1 LAEAPNGTAVLD
13 YVRSVEPP
21 HNYVHDKSSSVVH
34 HQNYLS
40 HRHDQALCGLAFEH
54 PAPLD
59 PTFRPAAVCPDCE
72 ARLVEYHLKWWRE
85 TAEAATAELD
95 ELRAK
100 YRELVGDNEDV
111 RAKPS
116 AEIAEDAQVA
126 PPADGAPTPLLDRAR
141 KELVELCRRFD
152 ESVPYFR
159 VKNCM
164 DAFSDKLTS
173 EERVLLAEEIGA
185 EGSLIRWCTKELE
198 GRGWQVTNSPVHS
211 DADTMM
217 DAWTEDYYQTPKKPK
232 WRMGRSRSH
241 EAS

>member
-1 LAEAPNGTAVLD
+1 
-13 YVRSVEPP
+13 VEPP
-21 HNYVHDKSSSVVH
+21 HSYVHETSSSVVH
-34 HQNYLS
+34 HQNYLNQ
-40 HRHDQALCGLAFEH
+40 RNDQALCGLVFEK
-54 PAPLD
+54 PAALD

-72 ARLVEYHLKWWRE
+72 AKLVEYHLQWWRA
-85 TAEAATAELD
+85 TAEAATAELE
-95 ELRAK
+95 ELRVK
-100 YRELVGDNEDV
+100 YRSLAGHADDQDRPV
-111 RAKPS
+111 
-116 AEIAEDAQVA
+116 AESRREIEPDAAEQ
-126 PPADGAPTPLLDRAR
+126 GEPTPLLDRAR

-152 ESVPYFR
+152 ETVPYFR
-159 VKNCM
+159 LKNCM
-164 DAFSDKLTS
+164 DEFSDKLTS

-217 DAWTEDYYQTPKKPK
+217 DAWTEDYYQTPKKTK

>member
-1 LAEAPNGTAVLD
+1 M
-13 YVRSVEPP
+13 EPP
-21 HNYVHDKSSSVVH
+21 HNYVHEASSSVVH
-34 HQNYLS
+34 HQNYLKN
-40 HRHDQALCGLAFEH
+40 RDDQALCGLAFEN

-72 ARLVEYHLKWWRE
+72 AKLVEYHLKWWRE
-85 TAEAATAELD
+85 RAEAATAELD
-95 ELRAK
+95 ELRVK
-100 YRELVGDNEDV
+100 YRELAGHGDDQEV
-111 RAKPS
+111 RAEPS
-116 AEIAEDAQVA
+116 PESREAQAGSTAEQGE
-126 PPADGAPTPLLDRAR
+126 PTPLLDRAR

-159 VKNCM
+159 LKNCM

-185 EGSLIRWCTKELE
+185 EGSLIRWCTHEIE
-198 GRGWQVTNSPVHS
+198 GRGGQVTNSPVHS

-217 DAWTEDYYQTPKKPK
+217 DAWTEDYYQTPKKTK